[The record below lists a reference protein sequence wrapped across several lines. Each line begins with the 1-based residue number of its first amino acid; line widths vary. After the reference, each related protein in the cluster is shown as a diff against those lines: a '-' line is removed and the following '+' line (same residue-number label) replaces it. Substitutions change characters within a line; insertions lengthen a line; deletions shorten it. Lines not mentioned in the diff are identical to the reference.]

1 MRFYICGI
9 SVTEKK
15 HTILNETTRE
25 ERCIL
30 SLQAIIMAGGEGV
43 RLRPMTVHT
52 PKPLCPLL
60 NEPVMGYAVKLLR
73 QHGVSE
79 IGVTLWYQPQKIR
92 RIFRKGERYGVKL
105 KYYEE
110 KEPVG
115 TAGSVKMARKA
126 LTDTFFV
133 LSGDGLT
140 DCDLTAALRFHKE
153 KKALATLVLK
163 RVPVPLSYGVVLT
176 DQDSRITRF
185 IEKPDWKRVFSDL
198 ANTGVYI
205 LEPDIFDYIPDTGAP
220 DFGKDVFPALLAGG
234 LPVYSFE
241 TDGYWCDVGDQR
253 AYLQAQADLLEGKV
267 NLPHA
272 SGIHE
277 SARIDGTAKVEGNCF
292 IGEDVFIG
300 PGAVI
305 RDAVIGNRAYI
316 GSGAVVENSCLWQDV
331 TVQEKARVSGSV
343 ICDGAAIRQEAELS
357 DGCALGPRAA
367 VGAFALLRP
376 GVKVWPHFR
385 VAPGAVVS
393 RNVTSG
399 DWSAPQ
405 WTASGAVCDTAES
418 ACALCGAFIKVT
430 GARRVIVGHSG
441 ADALETL
448 AAGALTAAGAEALY
462 TGECTEPM
470 LSALIRSL
478 RLDGGA
484 FANGQTLLFLDK
496 NGLPLSARQAA
507 AMDACVLRQD
517 MPAAFSRPAPVRSF
531 RGTEEVYLASVL
543 PPDAARP
550 LFTPLAVFS
559 DSCLLTRLAEAGLKR
574 MGARNIRFSSVSSV
588 ELRPVET
595 GFLLSA
601 DGKEMT
607 VFTASHALNE
617 EQKTMLLL
625 ALLYQNTGR
634 LYDLP
639 GVPRAAE
646 SIAPLL
652 LPDGGQECAAQ
663 RAVLNDA
670 LSGLFLIAD
679 ALRQGPLET
688 QLQGLPETHILARD
702 IACGVRDKGRIL
714 HRLCGQTELPHTL
727 GEGLRIK
734 HQKGY
739 ATIVPDAHR
748 NLVRVTSESMNS
760 EFAQELCDF
769 YAQQIQQITEKK

>member
-1 MRFYICGI
+1 
-9 SVTEKK
+9 
-15 HTILNETTRE
+15 
-25 ERCIL
+25 
-30 SLQAIIMAGGEGV
+30 
-43 RLRPMTVHT
+43 MTVHT

-60 NEPVMGYAVKLLR
+60 SEPVMGYAVKLLKA
-73 QHGVSE
+73 HGVSD

-92 RIFRKGERYGVKL
+92 RMFHKGERYGVKL

-163 RVPVPLSYGVVLT
+163 RVSIPLSYGVVLT
-176 DQDSRITRF
+176 DQESRITRF

-198 ANTGVYI
+198 VNTGVYI

-220 DFGKDVFPALLAGG
+220 DFGKDIFPALLSGG
-234 LPVYSFE
+234 LPVYGFE

-253 AYLQAQADLLEGKV
+253 AYLQAQKDLLQGRV
-267 NLPHA
+267 NLPHV

-277 SARIDGTAKVEGNCF
+277 SAQVDGAAKIEGDCF
-292 IGEDVFIG
+292 IGEDAIIG

-305 RDAVIGNRAYI
+305 RDAVIGSRAFI
-316 GSGAVVENSCLWQDV
+316 GSGAVIENSCLWQDV
-331 TVQEKARVSGSV
+331 TVQEKARISGSV
-343 ICDGAAIRQEAELS
+343 ICDGAAVRQGAELS

-367 VGAFALLRP
+367 AGAYALLRP

-393 RNVTSG
+393 QNVTSG

-405 WTASGAVCDTAES
+405 WTASGAACDTVES
-418 ACALCGAFIKVT
+418 TCALCGAYVKVT
-430 GARRVIVGHSG
+430 GARRALVGHSG
-441 ADALETL
+441 TAALETL
-448 AAGALTAAGAEALY
+448 AAGALNAAGTEALSM
-462 TGECTEPM
+462 GEATEPM

-478 RLDGGA
+478 RLDGGV
-484 FANGQTLLFLDK
+484 FANGQALLFLDR
-496 NGLPLSARQAA
+496 NSLPLSAKQAA

-517 MPAAFSRPAPVRSF
+517 MPTAFSHPAPLRQF
-531 RGTEEVYLASVL
+531 RGAEDVYLASVL
-543 PPDAARP
+543 PPDDSRP
-550 LFTPLAVFS
+550 LFSPLAVFS
-559 DSCLLTRLAEAGLKR
+559 DSCLLLRLAETGLKR
-574 MGARNIRFSSVSSV
+574 MGARDVRFSSVSSL
-588 ELRPVET
+588 ELRPLET
-595 GFLLSA
+595 GFLLTP
-601 DGKEMT
+601 DGKEMS
-607 VFTASHALNE
+607 VFTASHALNA

-625 ALLYQNTGR
+625 ALFCRNTGR

-646 SIAPLL
+646 SISPLM
-652 LPDGGQECAAQ
+652 LPDNEKECEAQ
-663 RAVLNDA
+663 RAVLGDA

-688 QLQGLPETHILARD
+688 LLQGLPETHILARD
-702 IACGVRDKGRIL
+702 IACGAKDKGRIL

-734 HQKGY
+734 HEKGY

-769 YAQQIQQITEKK
+769 YSNQIQKITAQKKTSPSAER